1 MQMSKS
7 VVPLAASGHGG
18 EGPGEQAEARH
29 FGAVPPPARAQP
41 EGPRQAQ
48 AQAQRARRGAFVPL
62 LLMALALL
70 LAFGFQAAQLLRERQ
85 ALQDAHAGQ
94 QQTVDNAGKLRASLD
109 ALAADTQRLADAG
122 NANAALLVN
131 ELRKRGITINPAAQA
146 AAPAPAPVASGT
158 P

>member
-29 FGAVPPPARAQP
+29 VGGVPPPARAQP

-48 AQAQRARRGAFVPL
+48 AQRARRDAFVPL

-122 NANAALLVN
+122 NPNAALLVN

>member
-1 MQMSKS
+1 MSKS

-29 FGAVPPPARAQP
+29 VGGVPPPARAQQ

-48 AQAQRARRGAFVPL
+48 AQAQAQRARRDAFVPL

-122 NANAALLVN
+122 NPNAALLVN

>member
-1 MQMSKS
+1 MSKS

-18 EGPGEQAEARH
+18 EAQGTQAEARH
-29 FGAVPPPARAQP
+29 GDVQPQGRAQAELPRP
-41 EGPRQAQ
+41 E
-48 AQAQRARRGAFVPL
+48 QRSRHGAFAPL
-62 LLMALALL
+62 LLMSLALL

-122 NANAALLVN
+122 NANAALLVS
-131 ELRKRGITINPAAQA
+131 ELRTRGITINPAAQA
-146 AAPAPAPVASGT
+146 AAPAAAASAT
-158 P
+158 R